1 MNKMIG
7 IVMMILGI
15 LLLASG
21 YLVYSNH
28 QKLVAKKQTS
38 AMVSSESMSSLIQ
51 AVTADGVLT
60 NKEKNMVEQS
70 AIKYDVD
77 PKAAFAQIDEI
88 LSSADNEAETEIVD
102 QEKKKGDDFEKF
114 IIKKFNKK
122 FFTIKQWAGDKYVEG
137 IFSEK
142 TQQPD
147 IIVEFNLGNYSK
159 KVAIECKYRSSIFK
173 GSVQFSYDDQLKRY
187 KEFEQKEHT
196 DVYIALGIG
205 GKASNPEALYLIPL
219 KSQDEPFITKH
230 DLVKYK
236 KETWANFYLDRHTG
250 TLDISTKK

>member
-7 IVMMILGI
+7 IVMIILGI
-15 LLLASG
+15 ILIAAG
-21 YLVYSNH
+21 ILVFRKY
-28 QKLVAKKQTS
+28 QKLEAAEQTS
-38 AMVSSESMSSLIQ
+38 ALVSAEAMTGLIQ

-60 NKEKNMVEQS
+60 NKEKSVVEQ
-70 AIKYDVD
+70 AATKYHLD
-77 PKAAFAQIDEI
+77 PQEALSRIDEI
-88 LSSADNEAETEIVD
+88 LTSDDNEAETEIVD
-102 QEKKKGDDFEKF
+102 QQKKKGDDFEKF

-137 IFSEK
+137 FYSEK
-142 TQQPD
+142 TIQPD
-147 IIVEFNLGNYSK
+147 IIVEFNLGEYSK

-173 GSVQFSYDDQLKRY
+173 GGVQFSYDDQLKRY
-187 KEFEQKEHT
+187 KKFEQKEHT

-205 GKASNPEALYLIPL
+205 GKASNPESLYLIPL
-219 KSQDEPFITKH
+219 KSQDKPFITKH